1 MATIGY
7 IGVGDMGGAMAGWLA
22 AQDEFDLQVFDLDA
36 DAVAAVVEKGATAAE
51 SAASLAA
58 AAEHI
63 SICVPN
69 DEIVMDVIAGESGIL
84 ESCAPGTTIGIHST
98 VHPDTVRDAAA
109 LAAEREVIVF
119 DAAVGGGTANAEIG
133 NLSIMVGVPDGGL
146 PPTARAVVESCGGAV
161 FEPGGVGTGAAMK
174 VAFNVMTYFQQ
185 AAASA
190 AHQIMV
196 GEGAD
201 PAQLLEGWRHVGQLG
216 TLTELFW
223 TILDMSA
230 DDKAGPFGDYLK
242 GPIYLAE
249 KDLDLA
255 ASLGRETGRPMPVVE
270 TVRDAMNLVYG
281 MPGAG
286 ADTGT
291 TTSSEQED

>member
-7 IGVGDMGGAMAGWLA
+7 IGIGDMGGAMAGWLA
-22 AQDEFDLQVFDLDA
+22 RQDEFDVQVFDLSA
-36 DAVAAVVEKGATAAE
+36 EAVAAVVEKGATAAD
-51 SAASLAA
+51 SATALAA
-58 AAEHI
+58 ACEHI

-69 DEIVMDVIAGESGIL
+69 DEIVMEVVAGEDGIL
-84 ESCAPGTTIGIHST
+84 EACAAGTTIGIHST
-98 VHPDTVRDAAA
+98 VHPDTVRDVAA
-109 LAAEREVIVF
+109 LAAERDVVVF
-119 DAAVGGGTANAEIG
+119 DASVGGGTENAEKG

-146 PPTARAVVESCGGAV
+146 PSTARAVVESCAGAV
-161 FEPGGVGTGAAMK
+161 FEPGPVGSGAAMK

-201 PAQLLEGWRHVGQLG
+201 PSQLLDGWRHVGQLG
-216 TLTELFW
+216 ALTEMFW
-223 TILDMSA
+223 GILGMS
-230 DDKAGPFGDYLK
+230 DEDKAGPIGDYFTNT
-242 GPIYLAE
+242 IYLAE

-270 TVRDAMNLVYG
+270 ATRDAMNLVYG

-286 ADTGT
+286 
-291 TTSSEQED
+291 EQES

>member
-1 MATIGY
+1 
-7 IGVGDMGGAMAGWLA
+7 MGGAMAGWLA
-22 AQDEFDLQVFDLDA
+22 TQDFDLQVFDLDA
-36 DAVAAVVEKGATAAE
+36 AAVAAVVDKGGRAAD
-51 SAASLAA
+51 SGAALAASCD
-58 AAEHI
+58 HI

-69 DEIVMDVIAGESGIL
+69 DEIVMDVIAGENGIL
-84 ESCAPGTTIGIHST
+84 DSCAPGTTIAIHST

-109 LAAEREVIVF
+109 LAAERQVIVF
-119 DAAVGGGTANAEIG
+119 DASVGGGTANAEKG

-146 PPTARAVVESCGGAV
+146 PATARAVIESCGGIV
-161 FEPGGVGTGAAMK
+161 FEAGPVGAGAAMK

-201 PAQLLEGWRHVGQLG
+201 PSLLLDGWRHVGQLG
-216 TLTELFW
+216 ALTEMFW
-223 TILDMSA
+223 SILDMSA

-249 KDLDLA
+249 KDLDIA
-255 ASLGRETGRPMPVVE
+255 ASLGRESGRPMPVVE
-270 TVRDAMNLVYG
+270 TVRDSMNLVYA

-286 ADTGT
+286 DQAKET
-291 TTSSEQED
+291 